1 MLQQWKNK
9 RRILSPTDH
18 PLLILAEC
26 GEYAN
31 EVSFE
36 LKKSGDIKNIKD
48 FNSELNKLNL
58 ITKRNQYNMHNTFPR
73 SLSSDTTLMLNSIE
87 TNHSPHIN
95 STSCIQTNTSSQ
107 QQQQMDNFSL
117 KNKNDNRNMIYSSNV
132 LNEPLYGSL
141 NKNRPRQPPPYKEAI
156 AKSSLVNLIHNSS
169 HPLNMV
175 ASHQRYKLNENNF
188 NTKVNLLSNNQ
199 SLIDSNVNQQLQ
211 QTISISQK
219 SNQSKVGN
227 FEFSLLKFTISF
239 VLEFG

>member
-9 RRILSPTDH
+9 RRILSPNDH

-48 FNSELNKLNL
+48 FNSEFNKLNL

-73 SLSSDTTLMLNSIE
+73 SLSSDATLMLNTIE
-87 TNHSPHIN
+87 TNHSSHIN
-95 STSCIQTNTSSQ
+95 SMSCIQTNTSSQ
-107 QQQQMDNFSL
+107 QQQQQPQMDNFTL
-117 KNKNDNRNMIYSSNV
+117 KNRNDNRNMIYSTSV
-132 LNEPLYGSL
+132 PNEPLYGSL

-169 HPLNMV
+169 SHPLSMV
-175 ASHQRYKLNENNF
+175 ASHPQQYQLNENNL

-199 SLIDSNVNQQLQ
+199 PLIDSNLNQPQLQ
-211 QTISISQK
+211 KTISISQK
-219 SNQSKVGN
+219 SNQSKV
-227 FEFSLLKFTISF
+227 
-239 VLEFG
+239 